1 MRIWS
6 KIEFSIQI
14 KGGEIHPTRKQL
26 EHESHKV
33 CPYYHNSSKRKSKK
47 MSNLS
52 IKDKEIILD
61 SIRDIPDFPKPGI
74 VFKDI
79 TTLLSNPKAFNT
91 LMNHLE
97 DRYRTYQL
105 DYVAG
110 IDARGFIFGAT
121 LADRLNIGFVPVR
134 KKGKL
139 PYTTVAEKYS
149 LEYGFDEVE
158 IHIDAFGENGLS
170 LEGNPSKVLLI
181 DDLIAT
187 GGTAKAA
194 ASLIDKVGADCV
206 EACFIMELGFLNGKE
221 GITAPVYSVLEID

>member
-1 MRIWS
+1 
-6 KIEFSIQI
+6 
-14 KGGEIHPTRKQL
+14 
-26 EHESHKV
+26 
-33 CPYYHNSSKRKSKK
+33 
-47 MSNLS
+47 MSLS
-52 IKDKEIILD
+52 ATDKEIILD

-79 TTLLSNPKAFNT
+79 TTLLNNPKALNT
-91 LMNHLE
+91 LMDHLAE
-97 DRYRTYQL
+97 RYLGYDL

-110 IDARGFIFGAT
+110 IDARGFIFGSI
-121 LADRLNIGFVPVR
+121 LADRLGIGFVPVR

-158 IHIDAFGENGLS
+158 IHIDAFGENGCCTAT
-170 LEGNPSKVLLI
+170 GTPSKVLLI

-194 ASLIDKVGADCV
+194 ANLIEKVGAQCV
-206 EACFIMELGFLNGKE
+206 EACFIMELGFLKGRE
-221 GITAPVYSVLEID
+221 GFSAPVYSVLEID

>member
-1 MRIWS
+1 M
-6 KIEFSIQI
+6 
-14 KGGEIHPTRKQL
+14 TL
-26 EHESHKV
+26 T
-33 CPYYHNSSKRKSKK
+33 
-47 MSNLS
+47 
-52 IKDKEIILD
+52 KEERTIILG

-74 VFKDI
+74 MFKDI
-79 TTLLSNPKAFNT
+79 TTLLGDPKAFDT
-91 LMNHLE
+91 LMNHLAN
-97 DRYRTYQL
+97 RYKSYDL

-110 IDARGFIFGAT
+110 IDARGFIFGAA
-121 LADRLNIGFVPVR
+121 LADRLNVGFVPVR

-158 IHIDAFGENGLS
+158 IHIDAFGENGLCN
-170 LEGNPSKVLLI
+170 GGKPSKVLLL

-194 ASLIDKVGADCV
+194 ASLIDKVGAHCV

-221 GITAPVYSVLEID
+221 GIEAPVYSVLEID